1 MHEFFSWEGLGVDGC
16 VLFEQLKAIDELKDK
31 QKKGERLEA
40 TQLKK
45 IETEAEIRK
54 ELAGLGITS

>member
-1 MHEFFSWEGLGVDGC
+1 MQRIFTSFRL
-16 VLFEQLKAIDELKDK
+16 QLKAIEELKEK

-45 IETEAEIRK
+45 IDTEAEIRK
-54 ELAGLGITS
+54 ELGAMGISS

>member
-1 MHEFFSWEGLGVDGC
+1 MP
-16 VLFEQLKAIDELKDK
+16 QLKAIEELKEK

-45 IETEAEIRK
+45 IETEAEIRA
-54 ELAGLGITS
+54 ELSKLGISS

>member
-1 MHEFFSWEGLGVDGC
+1 MLIAFAC
-16 VLFEQLKAIDELKDK
+16 EQLKAIDELKEK

-45 IETEAEIRK
+45 IDTEAEIRK

>member
-1 MHEFFSWEGLGVDGC
+1 MNSFPGRVWVFMNF
-16 VLFEQLKAIDELKDK
+16 LFEQLKAIDELKDK

-45 IETEAEIRK
+45 IDTEAEIRK
-54 ELAGLGITS
+54 ELAGLGISS

>member
-1 MHEFFSWEGLGVDGC
+1 MLTCFVGD
-16 VLFEQLKAIDELKDK
+16 QLKAIDELREK

-45 IETEAEIRK
+45 IDTEAEIRK
-54 ELAGLGITS
+54 ELAGLGITSES

>member
-1 MHEFFSWEGLGVDGC
+1 MNSFPGRAWVFTNSLCD
-16 VLFEQLKAIDELKDK
+16 QLKAIDELKDK

-45 IETEAEIRK
+45 IDTEAEIRK
-54 ELAGLGITS
+54 ELAGLGINS

>member
-1 MHEFFSWEGLGVDGC
+1 MRLSFGVRTAVDILRLC
-16 VLFEQLKAIDELKDK
+16 DQLKAIDELKDK

>member
-1 MHEFFSWEGLGVDGC
+1 MNSFPGRVWVFTN
-16 VLFEQLKAIDELKDK
+16 VLFQQLKAIDELKDK

-45 IETEAEIRK
+45 IDTEAEIRK
-54 ELAGLGITS
+54 ELAGLGISS

>member
-1 MHEFFSWEGLGVDGC
+1 M
-16 VLFEQLKAIDELKDK
+16 KAIEELKEK
-31 QKKGERLEA
+31 HQKGERLEA

-54 ELAGLGITS
+54 ELAGLGINS